1 MTDLGLAGEVQ
12 LSDRTLLRRDGGD
25 SEAIA
30 TRAPSSTALIGHVGS
45 IGTPP
50 PA

>member
-12 LSDRTLLRRDGGD
+12 LSDRTLLRRHGGD
-25 SEAIA
+25 SEPG
-30 TRAPSSTALIGHVGS
+30 APSSTALIGHVGS

-50 PA
+50 PG